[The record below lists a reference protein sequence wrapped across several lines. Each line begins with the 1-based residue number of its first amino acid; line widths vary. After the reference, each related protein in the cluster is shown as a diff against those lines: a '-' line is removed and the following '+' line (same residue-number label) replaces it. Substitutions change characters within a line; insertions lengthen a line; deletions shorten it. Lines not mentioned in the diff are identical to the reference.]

1 MDILTDIVY
10 RLWREMP
17 IVLDIIKTILVAI
30 VIWHIFAGDLTVML
44 YGDVDTF
51 VVGEVTG
58 TQE

>member
-1 MDILTDIVY
+1 MDKLTDIVY

-30 VIWHIFAGDLTVML
+30 IIWHIVVGDLTVML
-44 YGDVDTF
+44 YGDVDTS
-51 VVGEVTG
+51 VVGEVAA

>member
-1 MDILTDIVY
+1 MDKLTDIVY

-30 VIWHIFAGDLTVML
+30 VIWHILAGDLTVML
-44 YGDVDTF
+44 YGDVDTS
-51 VVGEVTG
+51 VVGEVTA

>member
-1 MDILTDIVY
+1 MDKLTDIVY

-30 VIWHIFAGDLTVML
+30 IIWHIVAGDLTVTL
-44 YGDVDTF
+44 YDDVDTF
-51 VVGEVTG
+51 VVGEVTA

>member
-1 MDILTDIVY
+1 MDRLTDIVY

-30 VIWHIFAGDLTVML
+30 VIWHIVAGDLTVML
-44 YGDVDTF
+44 YGDVDTS
-51 VVGEVTG
+51 VVGEVTA